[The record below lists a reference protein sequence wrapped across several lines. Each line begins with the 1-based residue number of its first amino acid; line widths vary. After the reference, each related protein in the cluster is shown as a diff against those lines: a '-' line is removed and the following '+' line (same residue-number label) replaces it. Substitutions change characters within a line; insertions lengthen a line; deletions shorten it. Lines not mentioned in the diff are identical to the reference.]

1 MAQRLSNWVLPL
13 NSQFYLSFNGRTF
26 PPLSRAPFG
35 TLHAF
40 ETLDQFADPK
50 ASGAPLNGAKKIRR
64 DFFKPGDQDE
74 LVLEPQKRLN
84 RTSTIFRD
92 LSDVLA
98 IGSLKRYYLARQY
111 CHHS

>member
-1 MAQRLSNWVLPL
+1 
-13 NSQFYLSFNGRTF
+13 
-26 PPLSRAPFG
+26 
-35 TLHAF
+35 LHAF

-74 LVLEPQKRLN
+74 LVLKQQKRLN
-84 RTSTIFRD
+84 RTGNIFRD
-92 LSDVLA
+92 LSGVLA

-111 CHHS
+111 CHRS